1 MDLTDYRDIIYRSL
15 ERIRSNIADNIN
27 SKGLRASGKTEKSM
41 RIEMYDEG
49 GRLWGRQYF
58 QSLEE
63 GRPAGKV
70 PYNFTA
76 IIKQWIRD
84 KGIAVQLV
92 PYKRRVSERWQ
103 PKYSVE
109 ERSLNMAAGAIAHS
123 IATRG
128 TLLYRQGGRRDIYTP
143 IIEEETKRLEGEIG
157 IIVAEAI
164 RKAIK

>member
-15 ERIRSNIADNIN
+15 ERIRSTIADNIN

-41 RIEMYDEG
+41 RIEMYDVG
-49 GRLWGRQYF
+49 GRLAGRQYF

-70 PYNFTA
+70 PYNFPA

-92 PYKRRVSERWQ
+92 PYKRRASERWQ

-157 IIVAEAI
+157 ILVADVI
-164 RKAIK
+164 RKAIN

>member
-70 PYNFTA
+70 PYNFA
-76 IIKQWIRD
+76 SIIKQWIRD

-92 PYKRRVSERWQ
+92 PYKRRASERWQ

-128 TLLYRQGGRRDIYTP
+128 TLLFRQGGRRDIYTP

-157 IIVAEAI
+157 ILVADTI

>member
-1 MDLTDYRDIIYRSL
+1 MELTDYRDIIYRSL
-15 ERIRSNIADNIN
+15 ERIRSTIADNIN

-49 GRLWGRQYF
+49 GRLVGRQYF

-70 PYNFTA
+70 PYNFPA

-92 PYKRRVSERWQ
+92 PYKRRASERWQ

-157 IIVAEAI
+157 ILVADTI
-164 RKAIK
+164 RKAIN